1 MKKFIDENNIELVI
15 EKLETYRRLE
25 SENFDEIL
33 SVLNEMNDCYD
44 TKNTDNLAELTV
56 DFNNKFNDRDNYIQ
70 TNMFVYRKNL
80 ETYRELAKETVET
93 LEDTV
98 QTIKKG

>member
-1 MKKFIDENNIELVI
+1 MKNFLDENNIEKKKK
-15 EKLETYRRLE
+15 KLETYKRLE

-33 SVLNEMNDCYD
+33 SVLDEMNDCYD
-44 TKNTDNLAELTV
+44 TKNTDNLAELKV
-56 DFNNKFNDRDNYIQ
+56 DFNNKFNDRDNYTQ
-70 TNMFVYRKNL
+70 TNIFVYRKNL
-80 ETYRELAKETVET
+80 ETYRELANETVET